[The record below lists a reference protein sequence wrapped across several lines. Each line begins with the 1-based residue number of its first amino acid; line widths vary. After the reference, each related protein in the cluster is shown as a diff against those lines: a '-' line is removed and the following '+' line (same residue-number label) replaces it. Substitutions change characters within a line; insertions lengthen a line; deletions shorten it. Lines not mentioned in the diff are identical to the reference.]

1 MKMLVALRS
10 YFIRNRGLE
19 ERILRHVIQ
28 EEQDFIRKLELDE
41 AQGLKPDVVD
51 STLEQDFKEAQG
63 LKPDVVESTLEQ
75 DFKEDFVKTDKPWVR
90 TVGMTLPDFFF
101 YRFSSA
107 VDPELD
113 FPHLACTYPQPVQ
126 RQAILFFVLIPG
138 SFYILIYTFSV
149 CKGLLEDAERSKD
162 WKKFASW
169 MSEHKKKYE
178 SDEEKLYR
186 FGIFRG
192 ELKHIKKLNKEDNGC
207 TFGLNQY
214 SDLTNSEF
222 NRLDGLPK
230 KVDWVESAAVTP
242 PRDQG
247 PSPTCRAYSGVAA
260 IESMN
265 KIKRGQLVNL
275 TVVDVII
282 DNIRFWMDG
291 AWPDVVFH
299 DGVK

>member
-1 MKMLVALRS
+1 MLVALRS

-28 EEQDFIRKLELDE
+28 EEQDFIRKLEVYYRHFFCSDFLVNIIIGIDE
-41 AQGLKPDVVD
+41 YI

-222 NRLDGLPK
+222 NRLVLNPDL
-230 KVDWVESAAVTP
+230 
-242 PRDQG
+242 
-247 PSPTCRAYSGVAA
+247 
-260 IESMN
+260 N
-265 KIKRGQLVNL
+265 K
-275 TVVDVII
+275 
-282 DNIRFWMDG
+282 FW
-291 AWPDVVFH
+291 
-299 DGVK
+299 